1 MRLEPTPT
9 PVSSQAGVSLTEL
22 LVAIALMGIMTGFSV
37 PSFRTLQ
44 LDAERSR
51 QVNRFVQSIHLA
63 RSEAMKRNAI
73 VSLCPSRDA
82 ATCAAAG
89 TGWETGW
96 VLFENQDRDSPAV
109 RDAGEPL
116 IQVYSPWRGGRLRG
130 NRLTLSLR
138 SFGQAGVT
146 STYTFCD
153 ARGSSAAR
161 AVIVSQT
168 GRPRV
173 AALTAAGDPLVCD

>member
-1 MRLEPTPT
+1 MPIQPTRT
-9 PVSSQAGVSLTEL
+9 PVPRQTGLSLTEL
-22 LVAIALMGIMTGFSV
+22 LLAIALLGIVTGSTV

-51 QVNRFVQSIHLA
+51 QVNGFVQAIHLA
-63 RSEAMKRNAI
+63 RSEAMKRNAV

-82 ATCAAAG
+82 STCAAG
-89 TGWETGW
+89 DPGWEVGW
-96 VLFENQDRDSPAV
+96 VLFENLDRDSPAV
-109 RDAGEPL
+109 RDDGEPL
-116 IQVYSPWRGGRLRG
+116 VQVYSPWRGGRLRG
-130 NRLTLSLR
+130 NRTTLSFR

-146 STYTFCD
+146 ATYTFCD
-153 ARGSSAAR
+153 VRGSTAAR

-173 AALTAAGDPLVCD
+173 ATRTAAGDPLVCN